1 MIKKYMH
8 ENLKHTVA
16 KHLTKKIKKYLHF
29 QTVTTKNGKHFFR
42 FHIKQYWQ
50 LQGLTTKLYYTLFS
64 VHIKQYP
71 HFQSVTTTQKQTHFQ
86 SSYQILVTLWGSYSQ
101 TILHT
106 FPDIKQYWHFQRV
119 ADKQ

>member
-71 HFQSVTTTQKQTHFQ
+71 HFQSVLLPHKSKHI
-86 SSYQILVTLWGSYSQ
+86 SRV
-101 TILHT
+101 H
-106 FPDIKQYWHFQRV
+106 IKY
-119 ADKQ
+119 